1 VAFVIM
7 KVYCEKT
14 GVNIQNLMPKRY
26 VYIGDEKDIEANFL
40 KSVLLVLDLEVMS
53 AGENGKFEPKKPVT
67 GRNWQHPL

>member
-40 KSVLLVLDLEVMS
+40 KSVLLYWIW
-53 AGENGKFEPKKPVT
+53 
-67 GRNWQHPL
+67 R

>member
-1 VAFVIM
+1 M
-7 KVYCEKT
+7 
-14 GVNIQNLMPKRY
+14 NIQNLMPKRY

-67 GRNWQHPL
+67 RAELAASIVKILKITNQI